1 MVRARFSQSILAVL
15 APVFV
20 LVVGCVPDGRYVLP
34 YAPEQRFLDIRE
46 PTQLSPAPLPNL
58 PSPPTVSDPQPEQE
72 VQYLSLDEAIR
83 IMIQNSE
90 VVRVLTGV
98 AAIASGVTIYDPAIN
113 NTFIDQEQARFDPN
127 LGLNNRWDRFE
138 KPRGEF
144 DFTDP
149 SLARIT
155 GERRD
160 DYDMQFG
167 LSQINAFGGAAR
179 LDITEHRTLIQPGT
193 FPLNPE
199 NRYDLT
205 LTYRQPLL
213 QGGGMAPNVAPI
225 VIARINT
232 ERSFW
237 QLKDALQESV
247 QGVIRA
253 YWALVAAR
261 VEVWARQQQVQQ
273 GQAAYDRASA
283 RLRQGL
289 GNAAEVAQTRLALA
303 NFKAALVAAEANV
316 LTREAALKNILGI
329 PPSGTPRIVPTTPP
343 LRDRIPL
350 NWAAIQRLA
359 EERRPDLVQLKLVIE
374 ADYQR
379 LIQAENAA
387 LPQLDMIGL
396 YRWNGLSGNTPTGG
410 HLSTNGGEFTD
421 WTLGLNFSLPIGLRQ
436 GRAAVRQQQLTLMRD
451 RANLE
456 QALHQVNHELAAS
469 ARDLAQFYEQYL
481 AFREAREAARIN
493 LEQQAAEFL
502 AGRAI
507 FLNVFQAIADWG
519 NTVASEAQALA
530 QYNTELAVLEQR
542 TGTILE
548 THGIEFYEDRFVSKG
563 PLCCFGF
570 HKVYPMSLRPTPNF
584 DIYPSGGKEPAENSF
599 DLKTPFRLSGS
610 P

>member
-1 MVRARFSQSILAVL
+1 MARARLAWL
-15 APVFV
+15 TCLGIAGTGLLLP
-20 LVVGCVPDGRYVLP
+20 GCVPDGRYLLP
-34 YAPEQRFLDIRE
+34 YVPEQRYFDIRE
-46 PTQLSPAPLPNL
+46 AAELPRAPLPSL
-58 PSPPTVSDPQPEQE
+58 PSPPTVSDPQPALE

-90 VVRVLTGV
+90 VVRILTGV
-98 AAIASGVTIYDPAIN
+98 TAVSSGVTIYDPAIA
-113 NTFIDQEQARFDPN
+113 NTLIDQEQARFDPN

-138 KPRGEF
+138 RPRGEF

-160 DYDMQFG
+160 EYDMQFG

-205 LTYRQPLL
+205 LNYRQPLL
-213 QGGGMAPNVAPI
+213 QGGGMAPNIAPI

-232 ERSFW
+232 ERSYW
-237 QLKDALQESV
+237 QLKNALQDSV
-247 QGVIRA
+247 QGVVRA

-261 VEVWARQQQVQQ
+261 VEAWARQQQVQQ
-273 GQAAYDRASA
+273 GQAAFDRASA

-303 NFKAALVAAEANV
+303 NFKAALVVAEANV

-329 PPSGTPRIVPTTPP
+329 PPSGTPRIIPTTPP
-343 LRDRIPL
+343 VRDRIPL
-350 NWAAIQRLA
+350 NWSAIQLLA
-359 EERRPDLVQLKLVIE
+359 EERRPDLVELKLIIE

-387 LPQLDMIGL
+387 LPQLDMVGL
-396 YRWNGLSGNTPTGG
+396 YRWNGLSGTTPTGS

-421 WTLGLNFSLPIGLRQ
+421 WTLGLNFSMPIGLRQ
-436 GRAAVRQQQLTLMRD
+436 GRAAARQQQLNLMRD

-469 ARDLAQFYEQYL
+469 ARDLAQYYEQYL
-481 AFREAREAARIN
+481 ANREAREAARIN
-493 LEQQAAEFL
+493 LEQQAAEFT

-519 NTVASEAQALA
+519 NTVAAEAQALA
-530 QYNTELAVLEQR
+530 LYNTELAVLEQR

-548 THGIEFYEDRFVSKG
+548 THGIEFYEDRFLSKG

-570 HKVYPMSLRPTPNF
+570 KRAYPLSLMPTPNV
-584 DIYPSGGKEPAENSF
+584 DLYPSGGQEPAENAF
-599 DLKTPFRLSGS
+599 ELKPPIRLPGS